1 MNISYFFIFSFKMSF
16 LFITIIIFL
25 IINIINQYEI
35 IIIQKHNL
43 DIKEKEF
50 KQLKET
56 FKYSEKSFKECIALK
71 NSKISE
77 LLLHSSH

>member
-1 MNISYFFIFSFKMSF
+1 MSF
-16 LFITIIIFL
+16 IFITIIIFL

-56 FKYSEKSFKECIALK
+56 FKYSEKSFKESIALK
-71 NSKISE
+71 NFKISE
-77 LLLHSSH
+77 LLLQLSRKSP

>member
-1 MNISYFFIFSFKMSF
+1 MSF
-16 LFITIIIFL
+16 IFITIIIFL

-35 IIIQKHNL
+35 IIIQKYNL

-56 FKYSEKSFKECIALK
+56 FKYSEKSFKESIALK
-71 NSKISE
+71 NFKISE
-77 LLLHSSH
+77 LLLQLSRKSP

>member
-1 MNISYFFIFSFKMSF
+1 MFFI
-16 LFITIIIFL
+16 FITIIIFL

-35 IIIQKHNL
+35 IIIQKYNL
-43 DIKEKEF
+43 HIKEKEF

-56 FKYSEKSFKECIALK
+56 FKYSEKLFKECIAVK

-77 LLLHSSH
+77 LLLQSSRKSP